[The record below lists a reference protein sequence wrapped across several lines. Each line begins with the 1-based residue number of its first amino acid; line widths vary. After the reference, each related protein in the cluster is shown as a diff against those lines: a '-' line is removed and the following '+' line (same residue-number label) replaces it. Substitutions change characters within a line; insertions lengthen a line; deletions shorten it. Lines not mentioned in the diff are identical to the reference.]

1 MTRNFRFLPLLMGVG
16 LCLTGA
22 HSLAAPAKR
31 PAKSTAKPA
40 TKPAAQ
46 PKAASTAKPTVSP
59 TDPARF
65 TKIKEWKGSLNT
77 QAQSTGESKD
87 DFSKTTWESSIRV
100 DGRFKLLP
108 HYDNRNVD
116 PFSLRGQGEARIYV
130 TGKRVTQ
137 YSSETVT
144 DTYAGDYVDTFQVEV
159 SNIDVAAGTYQLAV
173 IRDQWQKQAHKGKAI
188 HHRSVKV
195 NRYGTTVTEDMVP
208 GHSWADDGGAGF
220 GRNSPLPKSGLVI
233 KGSMTSTNNFLS
245 QDGSRWNTSWTIQP
259 GGPEFEEPLKAVAGG
274 PYTAERGQTL
284 YLDGWKSTGKVRS
297 YKWTFA
303 PVDEASSIP
312 FNAGATKEGAR
323 VPTVFLAPVKATL
336 TVSDGKKEDSE
347 TVIVNVKA
355 RDYKTS
361 FTHRE
366 EEKLHPKSIPP
377 RMIKGRDLR
386 YAGGE
391 NVCALDPYDAKNSV
405 HILHPTKENGSW
417 ENQGYVVQQVQDAGG
432 PFHGV
437 WYLSQYKLQV
447 ERETLINKYILPKG
461 PPPVRTAK
469 PFYESNKALGNDVDG
484 YLAAVRKHEL
494 LHSELMQKALA
505 QNDPGPK
512 VEALAGNDKAQL
524 LKQVD
529 EIIQGAEDIID
540 KASEDPL
547 PPVGFNGK
555 IAFPDDATD
564 QYIAIDIGI

>member
-1 MTRNFRFLPLLMGVG
+1 MNRNFRLLSLLLGVG
-16 LCLTGA
+16 LCLPLVG
-22 HSLAAPAKR
+22 SYAAPAKR

-40 TKPAAQ
+40 AK
-46 PKAASTAKPTVSP
+46 PKAASTAKPAISP

-65 TKIKEWKGSLNT
+65 TKIKEWKGTLST
-77 QAQSTGESKD
+77 QAQSTGQNQD
-87 DFSKTTWESSIRV
+87 GTTKTTWESSIRV
-100 DGRFKLLP
+100 DGMFKLVP
-108 HYDNRNVD
+108 HTDNRNVD

-137 YSSETVT
+137 YPTETTT
-144 DTYAGDYVDTFQVEV
+144 DTYSGDYVDTFQVEV
-159 SNIDVAAGTYQLAV
+159 SNIDAVAGTYQLAV
-173 IRDQWQKQAHKGKAI
+173 IRDLWQKQPHEGKAI
-188 HHRSVKV
+188 YHRSVTV
-195 NRYGTTVTEDMVP
+195 SRYGTTVTEEMAP

-233 KGSMTSTNNFLS
+233 KGSMTSNNNDFLS

-259 GGPEFEEPLKAVAGG
+259 GGPEYEEPLKAVAGG

-284 YLDGWKSTGKVRS
+284 HLDGWKSTGKVRS

-303 PVDEASSIP
+303 PVDETSAIP
-312 FNAGATKEGAR
+312 FNAGATKDGAR
-323 VPTVFLAPVKATL
+323 VATVFLAPVKATL

-355 RDYKTS
+355 RDYKTA

-366 EEKLHPKSIPP
+366 EEKLHPQSIPP

-391 NVCALDPYDAKNSV
+391 NVCALDPYSAKNSV
-405 HILHPTKENGSW
+405 HILHPARENGSW
-417 ENQGYVVQQVQDAGG
+417 ENKGFVLQQVQDAGG

-437 WYLSQYKLQV
+437 WYLSQYSLRV

-484 YLAAVRKHEL
+484 YLAAVRKHEM
-494 LHSELMQKALA
+494 LHSELMQKSLS

-512 VEALAGNDKAQL
+512 VEALASTDKAQL

-529 EIIQGAEDIID
+529 EIIQGAEDTID
-540 KASEDPL
+540 KASADPL

-564 QYIAIDIGI
+564 KYTSVDVEI